1 MRHSTCC
8 CCLLAVVAACWLS
21 LPAFQYI
28 LLLVPVTARC
38 TVPMWCPTPLPLQ
51 LVDAVAVA
59 VSWLLPSLQLVD
71 AVAVAVSWLLPSFFL
86 LLVCYSLTWFH
97 FHCCLV
103 LFLSS
108 FPFDFCGSCHRSQ
121 CWLPTAHT
129 AAAAFAAC
137 CHRQSLHSPPINCR
151 LFSCWMFAIIW
162 WRRL

>member
-1 MRHSTCC
+1 MRRSTCC

-59 VSWLLPSLQLVD
+59 VSWLM
-71 AVAVAVSWLLPSFFL
+71 PSFFL
-86 LLVCYSLTWFH
+86 LLVCYNPTWFH

-103 LFLSS
+103 LFLSL
-108 FPFDFCGSCHRSQ
+108 FPFDFCGSCHRFQ
-121 CWLPTAHT
+121 CWLPTRLQLLVVT
-129 AAAAFAAC
+129 AKKFAFTADW
-137 CHRQSLHSPPINCR
+137 LSPFFMLNVCNN
-151 LFSCWMFAIIW
+151 LMTQALMMVSVAVSTTSWLAI
-162 WRRL
+162 